1 MDGVG
6 DKSWE
11 EEKEEGALRK
21 FILDGRGDEGKNGG
35 GFAGGMGKRCREC

>member
-11 EEKEEGALRK
+11 EEKEEGPLRK
-21 FILDGRGDEGKNGG
+21 FILDGRGDERKNGG
-35 GFAGGMGKRCREC
+35 GALL